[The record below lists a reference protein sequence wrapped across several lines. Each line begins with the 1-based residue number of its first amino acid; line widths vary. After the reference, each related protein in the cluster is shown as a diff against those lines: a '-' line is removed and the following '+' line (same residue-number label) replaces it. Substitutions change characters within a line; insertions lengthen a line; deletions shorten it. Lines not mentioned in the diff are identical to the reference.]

1 MKETPAFDIKMI
13 APLYQEEEVLLGDVD
28 GTLYLRKGTEDLRVS
43 DHLYEPYICL
53 SRKDGSSVTIH
64 NAFTVEELRGLAEN
78 GGTIQMITGDEY
90 DLKGVCE
97 LLLLSEELS
106 QTDMDISY
114 LEGRK
119 ILRRLEEAG
128 AISSSSALDPD
139 VFGKFNHHILDPF
152 LHAKRIGKTEDGRYY
167 IRKRYEQ
174 KGSAVMDV
182 KWVDGSTIS
191 VRIDGKA
198 AVISANREGLL
209 SLAGQLAAMAEE
221 RPGCHIHYD
230 EYNSLEEGSAEL
242 IVELVPGETEGKQ
255 ES

>member
-1 MKETPAFDIKMI
+1 MKETPVFDTGMI
-13 APLYQEEEVLLGDVD
+13 TPLYQEGEILLGDED
-28 GTLYLRKGTEDLRVS
+28 GTLYLYKGTEGFRIS
-43 DHLYEPYICL
+43 GHPYEPCIYL
-53 SRKDGSSVTIH
+53 ERKDGSLVTIH
-64 NAFTVEELRGLAEN
+64 NAFTVEELRGLAETE
-78 GGTIQMITGDEY
+78 GMIRMITGDEY

-97 LLLLSEELS
+97 LLLLSAELS
-106 QTDMDISY
+106 QTDVDISY

-174 KGSAVMDV
+174 KGSAVMDM

-198 AVISANREGLL
+198 VVISANREGLL

-242 IVELVPGETEGKQ
+242 IVELVPGETEGKR